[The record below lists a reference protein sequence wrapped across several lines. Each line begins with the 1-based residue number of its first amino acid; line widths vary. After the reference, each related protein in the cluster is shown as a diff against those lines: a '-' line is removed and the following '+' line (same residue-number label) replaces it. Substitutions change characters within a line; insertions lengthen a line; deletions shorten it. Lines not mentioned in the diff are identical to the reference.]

1 MNNSIDIS
9 IVVPVLNEAE
19 NIRLLWQ
26 RGNAALKPLQL
37 QVEWIFVNDGST
49 DRSKDEILKMVQL
62 HPRTYFIDL
71 SRNFGHQIAV
81 TAGLEAAKGSAVV
94 IMDADLQDPPELLP
108 TLWQKLRS
116 GYEVV
121 YARRK
126 IRPGESWFKLW
137 TAKWF
142 YRILA
147 KITSVPIPLDVGD
160 FRIMDRC
167 IVEVL
172 KKMPESHKF
181 IRGQVAWAGFN
192 QTYITYERN
201 ERMHGSTGYSWSKM
215 FRFAMDGIT
224 AFSDIPLR
232 IVTYFGLIVSIVA
245 FILTLYALYAR
256 FIIQEY
262 VPGWAS
268 LMVTVL
274 FLGGVQMIAV
284 GIIGE
289 YISRIQSDVRSRPL
303 YVVKETNLNYL
314 DPQKENDSGSKIDDR

>member
-1 MNNSIDIS
+1 MRSSIDLS
-9 IVVPVLNEAE
+9 IVVPVYNEAE
-19 NIRLLWQ
+19 NVRLLWQ
-26 RGNAALKPLQL
+26 RGNAALKPLGL
-37 QVEWIFVNDGST
+37 RVEWIFVNDGST
-49 DRSKDEILKMVQL
+49 DHSKEEILKMTRV
-62 HPRTYFIDL
+62 HAHTYFIDL

-81 TAGLEAAKGSAVV
+81 TAGIEAAIGSAVV

-108 TLWQKLRS
+108 ELWQKLRS

-126 IRPGESWFKLW
+126 IREGESWLKLW

-160 FRIMDRC
+160 FRIMDKC
-167 IVEVL
+167 IVDVL
-172 KKMPESHKF
+172 RSMPERHKF

-192 QTYITYERN
+192 QTYISYERN
-201 ERMHGSTGYSWSKM
+201 ERMHGESGYSWGKM
-215 FRFAMDGIT
+215 IRFAMDGIT

-232 IVTYFGLIVSIVA
+232 IVTYFGLMVSVVA

-256 FIIQEY
+256 FIIKDY

-268 LMVTVL
+268 LMVTIL

-303 YVVKETNLNYL
+303 YVVKDSNL
-314 DPQKENDSGSKIDDR
+314 KEVKPIQ